1 MKLEIVARAGSLF
14 EGEVSDVVVPAFHG
28 EMGILP
34 RRAPVMAVVR
44 QGAVR
49 FTENG
54 EKKSVEVGDG
64 FLTVDQDHVTVVV
77 ENYDEDR
84 DPQHPSNPAAAIQ
97 E

>member
-1 MKLEIVARAGSLF
+1 MKLEVVARAGVLF

-34 RRAPVMAVVR
+34 RRAPIMAVVH
-44 QGAVR
+44 QGQLR
-49 FTENG
+49 FTQNG

-64 FLTVDQDHVTVVV
+64 FVTVDQDHITVVV

-84 DPQHPSNPAAAIQ
+84 GSANSSLPAATQ

>member
-1 MKLEIVARAGSLF
+1 MKLQVVARAGVLF

-28 EMGILP
+28 ELGILP
-34 RRAPVMAVVR
+34 RRSPVMSVVR
-44 QGAVR
+44 QGNVR

-54 EKKSVEVGDG
+54 KKKSVSVGDG
-64 FLTVDQDHVTVVV
+64 FLTVDQDNITIVV

-84 DPQHPSNPAAAIQ
+84 DPDNPTNPSAAIQ